1 MKLKKQL
8 LITFLL
14 VALIPT
20 ITIAIVGTLM
30 SKSAIQDQ
38 VFSKLVAVRD
48 IKKIQI
54 ETYFEARKSDLN
66 VLAESVH
73 AMLDFKTNES
83 LVDSAHQFDVYFNK
97 LIETYGYYDLFLI
110 DEQGTIFYSAFKESD
125 YETNLLS
132 GAYKDTNLAHLFT
145 DVKSGGDFAMS
156 DFEPYA
162 PSNDDPA
169 AFIAIPISTK
179 QGLVVVAL
187 QLSIERIDEVM
198 QHREGMGE
206 TGESYLVGSDKLMR
220 SDSFLSPDDHSVKAS
235 FAGNVENNGVDTE
248 SSNLALA
255 GEKGTKIIDD
265 YNGNLVLSAYAP
277 LEVYGLHWALISEI
291 DLLEAFTV
299 IDELFWHILIQLITS
314 VIVIIAVAVWVS
326 NSILKPLGG
335 EPKEMHAISDAIAEG
350 DLTVNFEAR
359 ANKDS
364 AYGAMHRMTESLL
377 SIMKGIV
384 ADSNKLSEIAEKTNQ
399 LSSQT
404 SASLGYQQ
412 QNIEMVVAATEE
424 MSASINEV
432 AQNAENTAN
441 SSKSALASSQQANNK
456 LTETLSELET
466 LDAQLLDA
474 STVLEQLEKE
484 SNDIGSVLEVIRGV
498 ADQTNLLALNAAIEA
513 ARAGEQGRGF
523 AVVADE
529 VRTLASKTQE
539 STSSINS
546 MIERLQKVSKDAV
559 QAMSKSRAICD
570 KTVNDAHDTE
580 KMISLVND
588 EIGNISEMTTLI
600 AAAVEEQ
607 SSVSKNIS
615 ESITIIHDTAAQN
628 LNSAK
633 DVSDTSENIDVVA
646 SSLNQ
651 LALTFKVK

>member
-54 ETYFEARKSDLN
+54 ETYFEARKSDIN

-83 LVDSAHQFDVYFNK
+83 LVDSAHQFNVYFNK

-125 YETNLLS
+125 YKTNLLS
-132 GAYKDTNLAHLFT
+132 GAYKDSNLAHLFT
-145 DVKSGGDFAMS
+145 EVKSGGDFAMS

-187 QLSIERIDEVM
+187 QLSMERIDSVM
-198 QHREGMGE
+198 QHRQGMGE
-206 TGESYLVGSDKLMR
+206 TGESYLVGSDKRMR
-220 SDSFLSPDDHSVKAS
+220 SDSFLSPEDHSVKAS
-235 FAGNVENNGVDTE
+235 FAGNVENNGVDTKA
-248 SSNLALA
+248 SNLALA

-277 LEVYGLHWALISEI
+277 LEIYGLHWALISEI

-299 IDELFWHILIQLITS
+299 IDELFWQILIQVITS
-314 VIVIIAVAVWVS
+314 VVVIIVVAVWVS

-350 DLTVNFEAR
+350 DLTVNFETR
-359 ANKDS
+359 ANTNS
-364 AYGAMHRMTESLL
+364 AYGAMHKMTESLL
-377 SIMKGIV
+377 TIMKGIV
-384 ADSNKLSEIAEKTNQ
+384 SDSNKLSEIAEKTNK

-404 SASLGYQQ
+404 SASLGHQQ

-441 SSKSALASSQQANNK
+441 SSKSALASSQQANSK
-456 LTETLSELET
+456 LTETLSELEA
-466 LDAQLLDA
+466 LDAQLIDA
-474 STVLEQLEKE
+474 SAVLEQLEKE

-498 ADQTNLLALNAAIEA
+498 AEQTNLLALNAAIEA

-539 STSSINS
+539 STSSINM
-546 MIERLQKVSKDAV
+546 MIERLQKASKDAV
-559 QAMSKSRAICD
+559 QAMSKSREICD
-570 KTVNDAHDTE
+570 RTVNDAHDTE
-580 KMISLVND
+580 KMIALVND
-588 EIGNISEMTTLI
+588 EIGNISEMTILI

-607 SSVSKNIS
+607 SSVSRSIS
-615 ESITIIHDTAAQN
+615 ESITIIHDSAAQN

-633 DVSDTSENIDVVA
+633 DVSDTSEKIDVVA

>member
-66 VLAESVH
+66 VLTESVH
-73 AMLDFKTNES
+73 AMLDFKSSET

-125 YETNLLS
+125 YETNLLT
-132 GAYKDTNLAHLFT
+132 GAYKNTNLAHLFT
-145 DVKSGGDFAMS
+145 KVKSEGAFAMS

-162 PSNDDPA
+162 PSNGDPA
-169 AFIAIPISTK
+169 AFIAIPIGTK
-179 QGLVVVAL
+179 QGEVVVAL
-187 QLSIERIDEVM
+187 QLSIERIDKVM
-198 QHREGMGE
+198 QHRQGMGE
-206 TGESYLVGSDKLMR
+206 TGESYLVGSDKRKR
-220 SDSFLSPDDHSVKAS
+220 SDSFLSPNDHSVKAS
-235 FAGNVENNGVDTE
+235 FAGDIKNNGVDTE
-248 SSNLALA
+248 ASNLALS
-255 GEKGTKIIDD
+255 GEKGTKIIHD

-314 VIVIIAVAVWVS
+314 VVVIIAVAVWVS

-335 EPKEMHAISDAIAEG
+335 EPKEMHSIADAIAEG
-350 DLTVNFEAR
+350 DLTVNFESR
-359 ANKDS
+359 ANQNS
-364 AYGAMHRMTESLL
+364 AYGAMHKMTESLL
-377 SIMKGIV
+377 GIMKGIV
-384 ADSNKLSEIAEKTNQ
+384 ADSNKLSQISEKTNE

-466 LDAQLLDA
+466 LDKQLHEA
-474 STVLEQLEKE
+474 SEVLGQLEKE
-484 SNDIGSVLEVIRGV
+484 SDDIGSVLEVIRGV
-498 ADQTNLLALNAAIEA
+498 AEQTNLLALNAAIEA

-539 STSSINS
+539 STSSINT
-546 MIERLQKVSKDAV
+546 MIERLQKASKEAV

-570 KTVNDAHDTE
+570 KTVNDAHETE

-588 EIGNISEMTTLI
+588 EIGNISEMTILI

-633 DVSDTSENIDVVA
+633 DVSDTSEKIDLVA
-646 SSLNQ
+646 NSLNQ